1 MNIRILGTAA
11 AVALSSPMLLGAPP
25 ARPAITP
32 IQAELIADMH
42 ARLLKPGGSVFAR
55 VTAEWHS
62 TECALNIGSTL
73 EGHIVEVVP
82 HVKAPKGTM
91 PKASTVSMAFTK
103 AQCGG
108 PEMRPYSLLL
118 SAMAAPPHDEDLGV
132 MSDSLPVMLSG
143 TANIAGVATL
153 ASMHTSAY
161 INYGLRTEIEK
172 FPISTQMQMGYVSG
186 IRGLKLSVGTGD
198 ENSTVLVEKDRDVS
212 LEKHTLILLIPTEGT
227 IPRMIVDPNG
237 VQHLAA
243 DATNS
248 DAATPVPPP
257 VDDVDL
263 CKPPQCSEALP
274 AGDSIEAANAATTF
288 SIQQLGYATRP
299 QREMAE
305 FDHDEELAY
314 LSPREL
320 LVAFNPHRLVTRHA
334 LGRSGSTVRII
345 RAAVMNTETHQI
357 THSVEWEL
365 PDERQYLWPLA
376 DGHVLVHVGSELRV
390 YGEGLKIVRRL
401 PLEGPLAYVR
411 VTPDGNFIAAGV
423 VRERHSAELHAQLA
437 QNLGQEPEEDINVIV
452 LNRNFD
458 VIAKSA
464 ARSHL
469 MAPTLLNEGQVAL
482 RALPNNRYRISMQTW
497 NGQAHLIAQF
507 NSSCTPELSS
517 IAPDLL
523 FLVNCAK
530 QTEGREYRVLRTNGK
545 LVLKG
550 DSTLSELGHGAEG
563 IGKDSF
569 VVKTVQSTLP
579 APPGATFRA
588 DQFASEELRVYRA
601 ADGKRLLGVKVA
613 APTASQDGYA
623 LSPDGSQL
631 AVLNRDSIAVYAVP
645 AK

>member
-1 MNIRILGTAA
+1 MNMRILGQAA
-11 AVALSSPMLLGAPP
+11 ILALSCRVLLGAPP
-25 ARPAITP
+25 AKPAITP

-42 ARLLKPGGSVFAR
+42 ARLLKPGGAVYAR

-62 TECALNIGSTL
+62 AECPLGIGATL
-73 EGHIVEVVP
+73 EGHVVDVVP

-91 PKASTVSMAFTK
+91 PKVSTVSVAFTG

-108 PEMRPYSLLL
+108 PAMHPYSLLL
-118 SAMAAPPHDEDLGV
+118 SAMAAPPHDQDLGI
-132 MSDSLPVMLSG
+132 MSDMLPVTVMGGSAQPGEQRLESVH
-143 TANIAGVATL
+143 TAGY
-153 ASMHTSAY
+153 M
-161 INYGLRTEIEK
+161 NYDFQTEIYK
-172 FPISTQMQMGYVSG
+172 FPVVPQMQMGYVSG
-186 IRGLKLSVGTGD
+186 IRGLKLSVGTGE
-198 ENSTVLVEKDRDVS
+198 ENSTVLIEKDRDVS
-212 LEKHTLILLIPTEGT
+212 LEKHTLMLLIPTEGV
-227 IPRMIVDPNG
+227 IPRMVVDPKG
-237 VQHLAA
+237 VQPLPVAAHAA
-243 DATNS
+243 DA
-248 DAATPVPPP
+248 AKPVAPPI
-257 VDDVDL
+257 DDVDL

-274 AGDSIEAANAATTF
+274 AGDAVDASSAATTF
-288 SIQQLGYATRP
+288 SIQQIGYATRP

-305 FDHDEELAY
+305 FDHDQALAY
-314 LSPREL
+314 LGPHEL
-320 LVAFNPHRLVTRHA
+320 LVAFNPHKLVTRHQ
-334 LGRSGSTVRII
+334 LGRSWSTARVI
-345 RAAVMNTETHQI
+345 RAAVMNTETHQVM
-357 THSVEWEL
+357 HSMDWEL
-365 PDERQYLWPLA
+365 PDENRYLWQLE
-376 DGHVLVHVGSELRV
+376 DGRVLVHVGSELRV
-390 YGEGLKIVRRL
+390 YAEGLKVVKRL
-401 PLEGPLAYVR
+401 PLDGPLAYVR
-411 VTPDGNFIAAGV
+411 VTPDGSFIAVGV
-423 VRERHSAELHAQLA
+423 IHERHSSDLHAQLA
-437 QNLGQEPEEDINVIV
+437 ENLGQEPEEDINVEV

-482 RALPNNRYRISMQTW
+482 RALPDGRYRLSMQTW

-507 NSSCTPELSS
+507 NSSCTPEVSS

-523 FLVNCAK
+523 FLVSCAK

-563 IGKDSF
+563 IRKDAF

-601 ADGKRLLGVKVA
+601 TDGKRLLGVRVA